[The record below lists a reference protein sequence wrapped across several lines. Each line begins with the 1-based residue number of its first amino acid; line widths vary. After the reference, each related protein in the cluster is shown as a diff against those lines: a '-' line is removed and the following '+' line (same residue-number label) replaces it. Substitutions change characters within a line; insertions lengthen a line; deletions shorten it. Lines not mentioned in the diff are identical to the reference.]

1 MRRRSVTAGL
11 TVALAGALAVLPAH
25 ALTLVDQTG
34 RTLTLPEAPRR
45 IVSLV
50 PSASE
55 ILFALGAQERLVGVT
70 DFCDFPPAARQK
82 PRVGGMVAPS
92 LEAIVALR
100 PDVVVVTPAGNSD
113 ETLAQLERLRVP
125 IFAVNPTGVGE
136 ALDLIGRLG
145 ALAGRPAEA
154 TRITAAL
161 ARRIQEVKA
170 RVAPLPRPRVLY
182 VVWPEP
188 LIVPGRGS
196 VVSELIELAGGQSVT
211 ADGGQGYPRYSVEAA
226 LAKSPEVIL
235 LARHGVQAR
244 ALGREPW
251 DRLSSLPAVRAGRI
265 HAVDGDVLHRYGP
278 RMVDGL
284 EELARLLHP
293 DAARAT
299 GTAGAR

>member
-1 MRRRSVTAGL
+1 M
-11 TVALAGALAVLPAH
+11 
-25 ALTLVDQTG
+25 
-34 RTLTLPEAPRR
+34 
-45 IVSLV
+45 

-55 ILFALGAQERLVGVT
+55 ILFALGAQDRLVGVT

-113 ETLAQLERLRVP
+113 ETLAQLERLRLA

-145 ALAGRPAEA
+145 ALAGRSAEA
-154 TRITAAL
+154 ARITAAL

-196 VVSELIELAGGQSVT
+196 VVSELIALAGGQSVT

-226 LAKSPEVIL
+226 LAKGPEVIL

-251 DRLSSLPAVRAGRI
+251 DRLSSLPAIRAGRI

-278 RMVDGL
+278 RLIDGL